1 MRSGRCPIG
10 GAECAMGP
18 IFQFGF
24 IAWLHASVRAW
35 LPAVAGTGLGIRT
48 LEHINSGSAM
58 EHFVHDCV
66 TEFAGAECALF
77 IFVVAIDI
85 PVLDHVNRDGVVS
98 GTAGAQCAMFIF
110 FVCMRIH
117 TLGHFISGSFLEH
130 AGKRALTGI
139 SGAE

>member
-10 GAECAMGP
+10 SAECAMGP

-24 IAWLHASVRAW
+24 IAWLHASVRAC

-48 LEHINSGSAM
+48 LDHINSGS
-58 EHFVHDCV
+58 
-66 TEFAGAECALF
+66 AECALF

-85 PVLDHVNRDGVVS
+85 PVLDHVNRDGVVT

-130 AGKRALTGI
+130 AGKRAVTGI